1 MFLNAILNFSGIDSQ
16 NVSGLLSA
24 PMGHC
29 IKTNAMALYMSIDAL
44 EAPGVRY
51 GLVWEVCKS
60 QAGYIGAGRTLRN
73 QRAPGKAQE

>member
-29 IKTNAMALYMSIDAL
+29 IKTKEMTLYPSIDAL
-44 EAPGVRY
+44 ESPVCDM
-51 GLVWEVCKS
+51 GLFGK
-60 QAGYIGAGRTLRN
+60 
-73 QRAPGKAQE
+73 RAS